1 MRQRPLV
8 TWPVRTPIIDVGGV
22 VEPGSV

>member
-8 TWPVRTPIIDVGGV
+8 TWPVRTPIIDVGGAAYPV
-22 VEPGSV
+22 P